1 MKKTHIIKQG
11 LERMDLVESKR
22 RAAEALLKE
31 AAELEQEVLVAKG
44 PVTRSSLTKG
54 MSLELACGY
63 TAEVIPLVYRKTLAI
78 RTSSGEDIPLHKY
91 TEDLVHTED
100 PKRTVVSV
108 KYGEGIVRTRKDV
121 ENKKA
126 KKAASVVYGR
136 IMCALNDNINYQSIM
151 LSSVYNITR
160 ASDSAEELI
169 ASLESN
175 GINEHNLADIST
187 TAVKIREMT
196 KNLRD
201 DATNIQDELS
211 KLAANLA
218 ASFARV
224 ISSEKKEV

>member
-1 MKKTHIIKQG
+1 
-11 LERMDLVESKR
+11 
-22 RAAEALLKE
+22 
-31 AAELEQEVLVAKG
+31 
-44 PVTRSSLTKG
+44 

-63 TAEVIPLVYRKTLAI
+63 TAEVVLITNRKTLAI
-78 RTSSGEDIPLHKY
+78 RTSSGKDIPLHKY

-100 PKRTVVSV
+100 PKCTVVSV
-108 KYGEGIVRTRKDV
+108 KYGEGVVRTLKDV

-126 KKAASVVYGR
+126 KKAASVVHGR
-136 IMCALNDNINYQSIM
+136 IMCALNDNLNYQSRM

>member
-1 MKKTHIIKQG
+1 
-11 LERMDLVESKR
+11 MDINDKIEKVESKR

-31 AAELEQEVLVAKG
+31 AAELEKEVLAAKR

-63 TAEVIPLVYRKTLAI
+63 TAEVILLGYRKTLAI

-108 KYGEGIVRTRKDV
+108 KYGEGVVRTLKDV

-136 IMCALNDNINYQSIM
+136 IMCALNDNINYQSRM

-160 ASDSAEELI
+160 ASDSVEELI

>member
-11 LERMDLVESKR
+11 LEKIESKR

-31 AAELEQEVLVAKG
+31 AAELEQEVLAAKG
-44 PVTRSSLTKG
+44 PVTRSSLTMG

-63 TAEVIPLVYRKTLAI
+63 TAEVILLAYRKTLAI

-121 ENKKA
+121 ENKRD
-126 KKAASVVYGR
+126 KKAASVVYGH
-136 IMCALNDNINYQSIM
+136 IMCALNDNINYQSRM
-151 LSSVYNITR
+151 LSSVHNIMR
-160 ASDSAEELI
+160 ASDSAEELVY
-169 ASLESN
+169 SLESN

-201 DATNIQDELS
+201 DAANIQDELS

-224 ISSEKKEV
+224 ISSEKKEVQI